1 MKNINIVNGPQNASV
16 IVQGC
21 MRMPSLSKEDA
32 AKVIRTAYDCGV
44 NFFDHAT
51 CYGENGS
58 AETRFSEAF
67 PLTGIKR
74 EDIYIQSKCGIC
86 PERSEFDWTKE
97 NILSSVDAILK
108 RLKTD
113 YLDTL
118 LLHRPDLLFDPEE
131 VAEAFD
137 ELEKAGKVR
146 WFGVSNLMPMQTELL
161 KKYVKQPL
169 SINQLQLSLEQ
180 SQLIDQSLY
189 MNNKTT
195 DLSINRDGSA
205 LDYCRLNDITIQAW
219 SPLQYGMFGGTF
231 IDNPDFPEL
240 NKALGEIAEREGVS
254 KVAVAIA
261 WILRHPAKMQ
271 TIIGTMNPHHIQ
283 DACDSVKV
291 NLSHHDWY
299 ALYLASGK
307 FLP

>member
-1 MKNINIVNGPQNASV
+1 MKYINILNGPQNVSA

-21 MRMPSLSKEDA
+21 MRMPALSKEDA
-32 AKVIRTAYDCGV
+32 AKVIRTAYDNGI

-51 CYGENGS
+51 CYGNGE
-58 AETRFSEAF
+58 AETRFAEAF
-67 PLTGIKR
+67 PLTGLKR
-74 EDIYIQSKCGIC
+74 EEIIIQSKCGLC
-86 PERSEFDWTKE
+86 FDRNEFDWTKE
-97 NILSSVDAILK
+97 NILSSVDDSLK
-108 RLKTD
+108 RLD
-113 YLDTL
+113 VEYLDAL
-118 LLHRPDLLFDPEE
+118 LLHRPDLIFDPEE

-137 ELEKAGKVR
+137 TLEKSGKVR
-146 WFGVSNLMPMQTELL
+146 FFGVSNLMPMQIELL

-169 SINQLQLSLEQ
+169 IINQVQLSLEQ
-180 SQLIDQSLY
+180 SQLIDQSFY

-195 DLSINRDGSA
+195 DMSVSRDGSL

-240 NKALGEIAEREGVS
+240 NKALEEIAEREGVT
-254 KVAVAIA
+254 KAAVAIA
-261 WILRHPAKMQ
+261 WIMRHPAKMQ
-271 TIIGTMNPHHIQ
+271 TIIGTMNPVHIEEIC
-283 DACDSVKV
+283 AAANV

-299 ALYLASGK
+299 VLYLASGK

>member
-1 MKNINIVNGPQNASV
+1 MKYIDIMNGPQNASA
-16 IVQGC
+16 IIQGC
-21 MRMPSLSKEDA
+21 MRMPSLSKEEA
-32 AKVIRTAYDCGV
+32 AKVIKTAHERGINY
-44 NFFDHAT
+44 FDHAT
-51 CYGENGS
+51 CYGMGE
-58 AETRFSEAF
+58 AETRFAEAF

-74 EDIYIQSKCGIC
+74 EKIFIQSKCGIC

-97 NILSSVDAILK
+97 NIIASVDGILG
-108 RLKTD
+108 RLKCE
-113 YLDTL
+113 YIDTL

-137 ELEKAGKVR
+137 ELEEAGKVCR
-146 WFGVSNLMPMQTELL
+146 FGVSNLMPMQIELL

-169 SINQLQLSLEQ
+169 VINQVQLSLEQ

-195 DLSINRDGSA
+195 DMSINRDGSA

-219 SPLQYGMFGGTF
+219 SPLQIGMFGGTF
-231 IDNPDFPEL
+231 IDNPDYPEL
-240 NKALGEIAEREGVS
+240 NKVLAEIADREHVS
-254 KVAVAIA
+254 KTAIAIA

-271 TIIGTMNPHHIQ
+271 AIIGTMNVNHIN
-283 DACDSVKV
+283 DACDATKV
-291 NLSHHDWY
+291 ELSHHDWY
-299 ALYLASGK
+299 ALYLAAGK

>member
-1 MKNINIVNGPQNASV
+1 MKYIDIMNGPQNASA
-16 IVQGC
+16 IILGC
-21 MRMPSLSKEDA
+21 MRMPSLSKEEA
-32 AKVIRTAYDCGV
+32 AKVIKTAHERGINY
-44 NFFDHAT
+44 FDHAT
-51 CYGENGS
+51 CYGMGE
-58 AETRFSEAF
+58 AETRFAEVF

-74 EDIYIQSKCGIC
+74 EKIFIQSKCGIC

-97 NILSSVDAILK
+97 NIIASVDGILG
-108 RLKTD
+108 RLKCE
-113 YLDTL
+113 YIDTL

-137 ELEKAGKVR
+137 ELEEAGKVCR
-146 WFGVSNLMPMQTELL
+146 FGVSNLMPMQIELL

-169 SINQLQLSLEQ
+169 VINQVQLSLEQ

-195 DLSINRDGSA
+195 DMSINRDGSA

-219 SPLQYGMFGGTF
+219 SPLQIGMFGGTF
-231 IDNPDFPEL
+231 IDNPDYPEL
-240 NKALGEIAEREGVS
+240 NKVLAELADREHVS
-254 KVAVAIA
+254 KTAIAIA

-271 TIIGTMNPHHIQ
+271 AIIGTMNVNHIN
-283 DACDSVKV
+283 DACDATKV
-291 NLSHHDWY
+291 ELSHHDWY
-299 ALYLASGK
+299 ALYLAAGK

>member
-1 MKNINIVNGPQNASV
+1 MKYIDIMNGPQNASA
-16 IVQGC
+16 IIQGC
-21 MRMPSLSKEDA
+21 MRMPSLSAEEA
-32 AKVIRTAYDCGV
+32 AEVIRTAYECGI

-51 CYGENGS
+51 CYGMGE
-58 AETRFSEAF
+58 AEERFAQAF

-74 EDIYIQSKCGIC
+74 EKIFLQSKCGIC

-97 NILSSVDAILK
+97 NIIASVDGILG
-108 RLKTD
+108 RLKCE

-137 ELEKAGKVR
+137 KLEEAGKVCR
-146 WFGVSNLMPMQTELL
+146 FGVSNLMPMQIDLL

-169 SINQLQLSLEQ
+169 VINQVQLSLEQ
-180 SQLIDQSLY
+180 SQLIDQPLY

-195 DLSINRDGSA
+195 DMSVNRDGSA

-219 SPLQYGMFGGTF
+219 SPLQVGMFGGTF
-231 IDNPDFPEL
+231 TDNPDYPEL
-240 NKALGEIAEREGVS
+240 NIVLAQLADREHVS
-254 KVAVAIA
+254 KTAIALA

-271 TIIGTMNPHHIQ
+271 AIIGTMNPTHIK
-283 DACDSVKV
+283 DACDATNVE
-291 NLSHHDWY
+291 LSHHDWY